1 MLTMVPG
8 RFTVRNH
15 PGVIVQC
22 RLLRKRLRHH
32 CASADL
38 WWWRRPRWTW
48 RNVNL
53 TAIWYR
59 VPAAKL
65 IYLALLANSN
75 VKFYGA
81 QLISEA
87 RGLERTAL
95 ESISTY
101 LDVVANAHFQTF
113 ARGWDEALATLQH
126 NEWIV
131 PTLAALLFAG
141 VVATCLAK
149 DSKASDFP
157 PRAGKLLGDLLPEN
171 SAEERD

>member
-1 MLTMVPG
+1 MLTMVPS
-8 RFTVRNH
+8 RFTVRNL
-15 PGVIVQC
+15 PGVILQC
-22 RLLRKRLRHH
+22 RLVRKRLRHH

-38 WWWRRPRWTW
+38 WWWRRPRWTG

-53 TAIWYR
+53 TAIWYL

-65 IYLALLANSN
+65 IYIALLANSN

-81 QLISEA
+81 QKISEA
-87 RGLERTAL
+87 RGHERTAL

-101 LDVVANAHFQTF
+101 LDVIANAYFHTF
-113 ARGWDEALATLQH
+113 ARGWNEALASLQH
-126 NEWIV
+126 NEWIM
-131 PTLAALLFAG
+131 PTLAALLIAG
-141 VVATCLAK
+141 VVATYLAK

-157 PRAGKLLGDLLPEN
+157 SRARMILGDLLPVN